1 MKRRMFS
8 RRSSGSSSAQLST
21 ASLAPMVDMLT
32 ILVVAVLRTWST
44 DSPVEIPEANFSL
57 PLSAQEAPVNRGVTV
72 DVGVEGLYVEGWRA
86 GASEY
91 WMESDDV
98 LIREVYE
105 ALQTV
110 GGNRV
115 TIRAHRDAPWAL
127 VGKVLFTAQQAGF
140 ENVELVAV
148 SRASL

>member
-1 MKRRMFS
+1 MRRGLFSRS
-8 RRSSGSSSAQLST
+8 RRSAAARLST

-44 DSPVEIPEANFSL
+44 DPPVEIPEANFSL
-57 PLSAQEAPVNRGVTV
+57 PISAQEVELNRGVTV
-72 DVGVEGLYVEGWRA
+72 DVGMEGLYVEGWRA
-86 GASEY
+86 GAAQY
-91 WMESDDV
+91 WAKSDDV
-98 LIREVYE
+98 LIRDVYE
-105 ALQTV
+105 ALQAV

-115 TIRAHRDAPWAL
+115 TIRAHQDAPWEL

>member
-1 MKRRMFS
+1 MRRRMFS
-8 RRSSGSSSAQLST
+8 RSSSSTASAKLST

-44 DSPVEIPEANFSL
+44 DPPVEIPEANFSL
-57 PLSAQEAPVNRGVTV
+57 PLSAQETPLNRGVTV

-86 GASEY
+86 GAAAY
-91 WMESDDV
+91 WIESDDV

-115 TIRAHRDAPWAL
+115 TIRAHQDAPWEL

>member
-1 MKRRMFS
+1 MRRGLF
-8 RRSSGSSSAQLST
+8 RRGGTSASARLST

-44 DSPVEIPEANFSL
+44 DPPIEVPEKNFAL
-57 PLSAQEAPVNRGVTV
+57 PLSAQEVALNRGVTV

-86 GASEY
+86 GASAY
-91 WMESDDV
+91 WNDSDDV
-98 LIREVYE
+98 LIRDVYE
-105 ALQTV
+105 ALQAV

-115 TIRAHRDAPWAL
+115 TIRAHQDAPWSL

>member
-1 MKRRMFS
+1 MFT
-8 RRSSGSSSAQLST
+8 RGGGSSATGRLEA

-44 DSPVEIPEANFSL
+44 DPPVEIPEANFAL
-57 PLSAQEAPVNRGVTV
+57 PLSAQEVALNRGVTV

-86 GASEY
+86 GSSAY
-91 WMESDDV
+91 WIESDDV

-110 GGNRV
+110 GGSRV
-115 TIRAHRDAPWAL
+115 TIRAHRDAPWEL

-148 SRASL
+148 SRASQ

>member
-1 MKRRMFS
+1 MRRSVFKKRRS
-8 RRSSGSSSAQLST
+8 AAAQLST

-44 DSPVEIPEANFSL
+44 DPPVEIPEANFSL
-57 PLSAQEAPVNRGVTV
+57 PLSAQEAPPNRGVTV

-86 GASEY
+86 GAAAY
-91 WMESDDV
+91 WTNTDEV
-98 LIREVYE
+98 LIEEVYE
-105 ALQTV
+105 ALQTI

-115 TIRAHRDAPWAL
+115 TIRAHQDAPWAL

>member
-1 MKRRMFS
+1 MFS
-8 RRSSGSSSAQLST
+8 RSGSSSASAKLST

-44 DSPVEIPEANFSL
+44 DPPVEIPEANFSL
-57 PLSAQEAPVNRGVTV
+57 PLSAQETPLNRGVTV

-86 GASEY
+86 GAAAY
-91 WMESDDV
+91 WITSDDI

-115 TIRAHRDAPWAL
+115 TIRAHQDAPWEL

>member
-1 MKRRMFS
+1 MRRRVFS
-8 RRSSGSSSAQLST
+8 KKGGSSAAQLST

-44 DSPVEIPEANFSL
+44 DPPVEIPEANFSL
-57 PLSAQEAPVNRGVTV
+57 PLSAQEAPLNRGVTV

-86 GASEY
+86 GAAAY
-91 WMESDDV
+91 WTESDDV
-98 LIREVYE
+98 LIRDVYE
-105 ALQTV
+105 ALQAV
-110 GGNRV
+110 GGSRV
-115 TIRAHRDAPWAL
+115 TIRAHQDAPWSL

>member
-1 MKRRMFS
+1 MRRRMFS
-8 RRSSGSSSAQLST
+8 RSGSSSASAKLST

-44 DSPVEIPEANFSL
+44 DPPVEIPEANFSL
-57 PLSAQEAPVNRGVTV
+57 PLSAQETPLNRGVTV

-86 GASEY
+86 GAAAY
-91 WMESDDV
+91 WIESDDV

-115 TIRAHRDAPWAL
+115 TIRAHQDAPWEL